1 MGYLLE
7 ENSNSLNGIQPLNTL
22 KCRIPMDIYKMNNG
36 DLIVSPKFPL

>member
-7 ENSNSLNGIQPLNTL
+7 ENSNSLNRIQPLNTL